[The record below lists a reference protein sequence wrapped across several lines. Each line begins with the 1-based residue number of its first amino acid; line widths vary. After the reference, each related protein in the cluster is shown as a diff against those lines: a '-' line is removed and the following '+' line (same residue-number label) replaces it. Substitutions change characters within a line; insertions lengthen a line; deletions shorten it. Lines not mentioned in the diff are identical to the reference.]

1 MLRDDIYIVSII
13 PARAGSK
20 GVINKNLRKLN
31 GIELLNWSIKASLK
45 TPQVNRTIVST
56 DSQEYAEIAIKNG
69 AEAPFIRPKNIS
81 QDNSTDLE
89 MILHSLEF
97 FKSEGKIP
105 DLILHLR
112 PTSPLRNPKKIS
124 ESIGVAVANKNRITA
139 LRSIQEMSETAYK
152 SFEIGEN
159 GRLISVFTHSGDL
172 DNSNVNRQAFPKTY
186 LANGYVDI
194 LFPEFILSSQ
204 KIHGNS
210 VMPFLTENI
219 IEVDSEFDLQQ
230 LESMEESFHTYSN
243 YLFGA

>member
-1 MLRDDIYIVSII
+1 MSKDDIYIVSII
-13 PARAGSK
+13 PARSGSK
-20 GVINKNLRKLN
+20 GVVNKNLRKLS
-31 GIELLNWSIKASLK
+31 GVELLNWSISASQK

-56 DSQEYAEIAIKNG
+56 DSTEYADIAIKNG
-69 AEAPFIRPKNIS
+69 AEAPFIRPKAIS
-81 QDNSTDLE
+81 QDTSTDIE
-89 MILHSLEF
+89 MILHSLQF

-105 DLILHLR
+105 DLIVHLR

-124 ESIGVAVANKNRITA
+124 EAIDVAIASKNKITA

-159 GRLISVFTHSGDL
+159 GKLISVFTHSQDL
-172 DNSNVNRQAFPKTY
+172 ENSNLNRQSFPKTY

-194 LFPEFILSSQ
+194 LFPESILSSQ
-204 KIHGNS
+204 KIHGDS

-230 LESMEESFHTYSN
+230 LESMGESTNTYFN
-243 YLFGA
+243 FLFGA